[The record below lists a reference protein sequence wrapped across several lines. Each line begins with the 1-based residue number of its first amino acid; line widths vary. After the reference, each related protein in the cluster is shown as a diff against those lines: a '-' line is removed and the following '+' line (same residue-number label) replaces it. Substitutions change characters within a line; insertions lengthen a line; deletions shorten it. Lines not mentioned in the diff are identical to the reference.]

1 MEMVRF
7 LVDIK
12 VILHRNTDCVMVFG
26 ASKERKHE
34 QQYVHGKPQD
44 KQDSIK

>member
-12 VILHRNTDCVMVFG
+12 VICHRKTGCVMVFG

-34 QQYVHGKPQD
+34 QQYVRGKPQY
-44 KQDSIK
+44 K